1 MYKEVSKFK
10 NSGSFQFSPSVELEE
25 VCNAPMDASGVFL
38 VYALD
43 GEEKVLIMVGS
54 TGTVQNDG
62 TLKAK
67 NGGLY
72 DKIVNGHQFAKTA
85 RKYTWKTQLAKEK
98 IEALEVFWYETY
110 NAKTKVIPTFVEGQ
124 ILQLFLKENN
134 KLPKWNVA
142 F

>member
-10 NSGSFQFSPSVELEE
+10 NSGSFQFSSSVELEE

-38 VYALD
+38 VYALVGD
-43 GEEKVLIMVGS
+43 EKVLIMVGS

-62 TLKAK
+62 SLKAK
-67 NGGLY
+67 SGGLY

-85 RKYTWKTQLAKEK
+85 RKYSWKTQLKLEN

-110 NAKTKVIPTFVEGQ
+110 NDKTKVIPTFVEGQ
-124 ILQLFLKENN
+124 LLQLFLKEHG